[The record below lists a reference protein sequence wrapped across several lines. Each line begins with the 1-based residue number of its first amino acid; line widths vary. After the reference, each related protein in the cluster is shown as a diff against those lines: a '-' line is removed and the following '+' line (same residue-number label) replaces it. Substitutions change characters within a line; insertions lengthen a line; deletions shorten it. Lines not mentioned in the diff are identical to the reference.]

1 MIGARA
7 GVDVRVGCEVDT
19 PGPGARIAR
28 PVTDVAHAVCVT
40 ATRINIA
47 AAQNVCRFVLFTVG
61 SCLPCAFSSYAI
73 AGSVSVMQ
81 KKGGTRRASSR
92 QPTDSLAP
100 QYPIE
105 SVDNALKLLLL
116 LGEQPQI
123 RLSEAT
129 RYLGVASSTAH
140 RLLAMLTYRGFVR
153 QDPVSKA
160 YLPGPAL
167 TGVAFAIFGRIDIQ
181 RAATPVMRSLSER
194 LRESVHVGMLDGA
207 AVRFIAAVEGP
218 TAVRVA
224 SRLGRAMP
232 AHCTS
237 TGKVMLAQL
246 SEPELRQLLPNEKLE
261 RITAHSIGSR
271 TELQVE
277 LSRIRERGYAVNR
290 EESEEGVAS
299 VAVPIPTRAPG
310 LQLALNAAAPK
321 HRLSRSQYAAVA
333 AALVEAA
340 EEIGDQLG

>member
-1 MIGARA
+1 
-7 GVDVRVGCEVDT
+7 
-19 PGPGARIAR
+19 
-28 PVTDVAHAVCVT
+28 
-40 ATRINIA
+40 
-47 AAQNVCRFVLFTVG
+47 
-61 SCLPCAFSSYAI
+61 
-73 AGSVSVMQ
+73 MQ
-81 KKGGTRRASSR
+81 KKAQQSV
-92 QPTDSLAP
+92 PVADSLAP

-167 TGVAFAIFGRIDIQ
+167 TSVAFAIFGRIDIQ
-181 RAATPVMRSLSER
+181 ATATPIMRGLSER
-194 LRESVHVGMLDGA
+194 LRETVHIGMLDGA
-207 AVRFIAAVEGP
+207 SVRFVAAVDGP

-224 SRLGRAMP
+224 SRLGRTMP

-237 TGKVMLAQL
+237 TGKALLAQL
-246 SEPELRQLLPNEKLE
+246 SEPELRQLLPHEKLE
-261 RITAHSIGSR
+261 RITPRSIGSR
-271 TELQVE
+271 AKLEAE
-277 LSRIRERGYAVNR
+277 LSRVRERGYAVNR

-310 LQLALNAAAPK
+310 LRLALNAAAPQN
-321 HRLSRSQYAAVA
+321 RLPTSQYPSVVAVLVKAAK
-333 AALVEAA
+333 
-340 EEIGDQLG
+340 EIGDQLG

>member
-1 MIGARA
+1 MPTKRERA
-7 GVDVRVGCEVDT
+7 
-19 PGPGARIAR
+19 
-28 PVTDVAHAVCVT
+28 T
-40 ATRINIA
+40 AEDA
-47 AAQNVCRFVLFTVG
+47 A
-61 SCLPCAFSSYAI
+61 
-73 AGSVSVMQ
+73 
-81 KKGGTRRASSR
+81 
-92 QPTDSLAP
+92 DSLAP

-140 RLLAMLTYRGFVR
+140 RLLAMLAYRGFVR

-160 YLPGPAL
+160 YLPGPSL
-167 TGVAFAIFGRIDIQ
+167 TGVASAIFSRIDIQ
-181 RAATPVMRSLSER
+181 RTATPIMRSLAER
-194 LRESVHVGMLDGA
+194 LRETVHVGMLDGA
-207 AVRFIAAVEGP
+207 GVRFVAAVEGP
-218 TAVRVA
+218 AAVRVA

-246 SEPELRQLLPNEKLE
+246 PEPELRQLLPDERLE
-261 RITAHSIGSR
+261 RITSSSIGSR
-271 TELQVE
+271 TELAAE
-277 LSRIRERGYAVNR
+277 LAAIRERGYAINR

-310 LQLALNAAAPK
+310 LRLALNAAAPLN
-321 HRLSRSQYAAVA
+321 RLDASRYAAVA
-333 AALVEAA
+333 AALVKAA
-340 EEIGDQLG
+340 KEIGDQLG

>member
-1 MIGARA
+1 M
-7 GVDVRVGCEVDT
+7 
-19 PGPGARIAR
+19 
-28 PVTDVAHAVCVT
+28 
-40 ATRINIA
+40 ATKR
-47 AAQNVCRFVLFTVG
+47 
-61 SCLPCAFSSYAI
+61 
-73 AGSVSVMQ
+73 
-81 KKGGTRRASSR
+81 RRAADEA
-92 QPTDSLAP
+92 TADSLAP

-105 SVDNALKLLLL
+105 SVDNALRLLLL

-167 TGVAFAIFGRIDIQ
+167 TSVAFAIFGRIDVQ
-181 RAATPVMRSLSER
+181 AAATPVMRSLSER
-194 LRESVHVGMLDGA
+194 LRESIHVGMLDGA
-207 AVRFIAAVEGP
+207 NVRFVAAVEGP
-218 TAVRVA
+218 AAVRVA
-224 SRLGRAMP
+224 SRLGRTMP

-246 SEPELRQLLPNEKLE
+246 SQPQLRQLLPHEELA
-261 RITAHSIGSR
+261 RITPRSIGSR
-271 TELQVE
+271 NQLEAE

-310 LQLALNAAAPK
+310 LRLALNAAAPQN
-321 HRLSRSQYAAVA
+321 RLKSSRYAAVA

-340 EEIGDQLG
+340 KEIGDKLG

>member
-1 MIGARA
+1 MQAKR
-7 GVDVRVGCEVDT
+7 E
-19 PGPGARIAR
+19 P
-28 PVTDVAHAVCVT
+28 
-40 ATRINIA
+40 A
-47 AAQNVCRFVLFTVG
+47 A
-61 SCLPCAFSSYAI
+61 
-73 AGSVSVMQ
+73 
-81 KKGGTRRASSR
+81 
-92 QPTDSLAP
+92 DSLAP

-153 QDPVSKA
+153 QDPVSRA

-181 RAATPVMRSLSER
+181 GTALPVMRRLSET
-194 LRESVHVGMLDGA
+194 LRETIHLGVLDGA
-207 AVRFIAAVEGP
+207 GVGFIAAVEGP
-218 TAVRVA
+218 AAVRVA
-224 SRLGRAMP
+224 SRLGRTMP

-237 TGKVMLAQL
+237 TGKVLLSQL
-246 SEPELRQLLPNEKLE
+246 PEPELRQLLPHEVLE
-261 RITAHSIGSR
+261 GITARSIVSR
-271 TELQVE
+271 TELEVE
-277 LSRIRERGYAVNR
+277 LTRIRERGYAVNR

-310 LQLALNAAAPK
+310 LRLALNAAAPQN
-321 HRLSRSQYAAVA
+321 RLPASKYSSVA
-333 AALVEAA
+333 AALTKAA
-340 EEIGDQLG
+340 KEIGDQLG

>member
-1 MIGARA
+1 
-7 GVDVRVGCEVDT
+7 
-19 PGPGARIAR
+19 
-28 PVTDVAHAVCVT
+28 
-40 ATRINIA
+40 
-47 AAQNVCRFVLFTVG
+47 
-61 SCLPCAFSSYAI
+61 
-73 AGSVSVMQ
+73 MQ
-81 KKGGTRRASSR
+81 RSRR
-92 QPTDSLAP
+92 TDSAAP

-116 LGEQPQI
+116 LGERPEI

-153 QDPVSKA
+153 QDPASKA

-167 TGVAFAIFGRIDIQ
+167 TGVAFAVFGRLDI
-181 RAATPVMRSLSER
+181 AGTATPIIRTLSAQ
-194 LRESVHVGMLDGA
+194 LRETVHVGMLDGA

-224 SRLGRAMP
+224 SRLGRIMP

-237 TGKVMLAQL
+237 TGKAMLAQL
-246 SEPELRQLLPNEKLE
+246 PLPELHQLLPDETLAG
-261 RITAHSIGSR
+261 ITARSIGSR
-271 TELQVE
+271 RALEAELARV
-277 LSRIRERGYAVNR
+277 RDRGYAVNR

-310 LQLALNAAAPK
+310 LRLALNAAAPQ
-321 HRLSRSQYAAVA
+321 HRLPKSQYGPVATALTQAAK
-333 AALVEAA
+333 
-340 EEIGDQLG
+340 EIGDQLG

>member
-1 MIGARA
+1 MATKRQQGAHQPDA
-7 GVDVRVGCEVDT
+7 S
-19 PGPGARIAR
+19 GA
-28 PVTDVAHAVCVT
+28 
-40 ATRINIA
+40 
-47 AAQNVCRFVLFTVG
+47 
-61 SCLPCAFSSYAI
+61 
-73 AGSVSVMQ
+73 
-81 KKGGTRRASSR
+81 
-92 QPTDSLAP
+92 DSLAP

-140 RLLAMLTYRGFVR
+140 RLLAMLNYRGFVR

-167 TGVAFAIFGRIDIQ
+167 TSVAFAIFGRIDIP
-181 RAATPVMRSLSER
+181 ATALPVMRSLSER
-194 LRESVHVGMLDGA
+194 LRESIHVGMLDGA
-207 AVRFIAAVEGP
+207 SVRFVAAVEGP
-218 TAVRVA
+218 AAVRVA
-224 SRLGRAMP
+224 SRLGRTMP

-246 SEPELRQLLPNEKLE
+246 AQPELHQLLPDEELV
-261 RITAHSIGSR
+261 RITAQSIGSR
-271 TELQVE
+271 TELEAE
-277 LSRIRERGYAVNR
+277 LSAIRERGYAVNR

-310 LQLALNAAAPK
+310 LRLALNAAAPRD
-321 HRLSRSQYAAVA
+321 RLNSSQYPAVA
-333 AALVEAA
+333 AVLIKAA
-340 EEIGDQLG
+340 KEIGDQLG